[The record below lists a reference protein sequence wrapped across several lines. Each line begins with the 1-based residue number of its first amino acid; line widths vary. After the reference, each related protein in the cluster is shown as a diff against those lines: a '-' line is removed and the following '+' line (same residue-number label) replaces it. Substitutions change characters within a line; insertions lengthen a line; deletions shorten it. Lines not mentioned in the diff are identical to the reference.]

1 MAVEIR
7 DPRDVSTI
15 LRVLFFMGFCNSV
28 KQHAKHSL
36 VHSEIHHKQR

>member
-15 LRVLFFMGFCNSV
+15 LRVLFFMGF
-28 KQHAKHSL
+28 L
-36 VHSEIHHKQR
+36 VLLKILNLNLK